1 MGGEEGVQGHE
12 CLAAYLDTLLL
23 LCESRA
29 AARTALPAPPSAAA
43 SSATEGGSASAGD
56 EALLE
61 VKPALEQATGASDG
75 AMAESAAPLQLTAG
89 GSEPDPRA
97 LAHPIEADH
106 WVRSVRCEG

>member
-1 MGGEEGVQGHE
+1 MGGEEGVQGHK

-23 LCESRA
+23 LCASRA
-29 AARTALPAPPSAAA
+29 AARAALPAPPSAAA
-43 SSATEGGSASAGD
+43 SSATEGESASAG
-56 EALLE
+56 EALPE
-61 VKPALEQATGASDG
+61 VKTALEQATGASDG

-106 WVRSVRCEG
+106 WVRSERCEG